1 MQQLGEERVRSL
13 LNCKELRH
21 INLKTRSTNR
31 KMGRK
36 SEQAV
41 CKKEIKMTYDKV
53 FKFIHNEK
61 QIKTFLRYPLV
72 LLRLAKIKRLEE
84 IQC

>member
-1 MQQLGEERVRSL
+1 
-13 LNCKELRH
+13 
-21 INLKTRSTNR
+21 
-31 KMGRK
+31 MGRK

-61 QIKTFLRYPLV
+61 QIKTFLQYLLV